1 MSNTNWPAQQLS
13 GLALRSIEN
22 RQAHIEWITWHQ
34 VCHQLKALKVDI
46 NTEKA
51 LHRALVLWGEELAA
65 LRALQ
70 EPAIVAEA
78 LTEARELYLPHCI
91 EV

>member
-1 MSNTNWPAQQLS
+1 MPAVKKHPALELEEDQQ
-13 GLALRSIEN
+13 AYT
-22 RQAHIEWITWHQ
+22 EWITWHQ

-51 LHRALVLWGEELAA
+51 LHRAIVLWGEELAA

-70 EPAIVAEA
+70 EPAVVAEA
-78 LTEARELYLPHCI
+78 LTEARELYLPHVVEI
-91 EV
+91 